1 MPHGAGE
8 ALAGHEK
15 HRQTALGLETGGEEM
30 QVCKEGVG
38 GRESREG
45 RGGGGVGRVCVRG
58 WRTSCNICPCTPE
71 LTSPPHSPPNTN
83 YDLQAFTFVHF
94 RINARITV
102 GHAEDK
108 VFLNN
113 NCCIYYKALGD
124 FTSSIK
130 SIKISILPSL
140 HTATPPL
147 LRNFTLSS
155 ANILRL
161 TTWLGQTRALSITW
175 CS

>member
-1 MPHGAGE
+1 MEQGRRWRDTRNTGKRHWALKQVAKKCKCVRREWEGE
-8 ALAGHEK
+8 N
-15 HRQTALGLETGGEEM
+15 R
-30 QVCKEGVG
+30 
-38 GRESREG
+38 GREE
-45 RGGGGVGRVCVRG
+45 GGGGVGRVCVRG

-140 HTATPPL
+140 HTAPPPSPQL
-147 LRNFTLSS
+147 HT
-155 ANILRL
+155 I
-161 TTWLGQTRALSITW
+161 
-175 CS
+175 